1 MTAFE
6 IVAFVL
12 CLSGMIAAAAV
23 ELAMT
28 HWATPRRHLR
38 SWLLWGTLG
47 AAVTSLVGVQ
57 THLGLDAA
65 LLAGLAVGLI
75 CQPLGRTLV
84 WMGNEESIRRAIN
97 RADARQAPNRDD
109 EWMRTAS
116 WRAPRAAAMAAMAA
130 KPAQP
135 RPPAPLEFL
144 QGVTVATV
152 VFAVG
157 GPTLAV
163 MADLAGDPPRQQ
175 MVTARL
181 AGDGYDGVRLRR
193 AWTSSA
199 PCWGGV
205 EYAWTAEAGD
215 GRACVRDGDYVTV
228 RVDRDRTSK
237 DPFARPAR

>member
-12 CLSGMIAAAAV
+12 CLSGMVAAAASEV
-23 ELAMT
+23 AMSRS
-28 HWATPRRHLR
+28 ATPRRHLR

-47 AAVTSLVGVQ
+47 AAMTSLVGVQ

-65 LLAGLAVGLI
+65 LFAGLVVGLI
-75 CQPLGRTLV
+75 CQPIGRTLI
-84 WMGNEESIRRAIN
+84 WMGENEDIRRAVN
-97 RADARQAPNRDD
+97 RADGRRGADRDD
-109 EWMRTAS
+109 DWMKTAS
-116 WRAPRAAAMAAMAA
+116 WRAPRAAAMAANLA
-130 KPAQP
+130 PP
-135 RPPAPLEFL
+135 RPPASRKILR
-144 QGVTVATV
+144 QVTAATV

-157 GPTLAV
+157 WPTLAV
-163 MADLAGDPPRQQ
+163 MADLARDPPRQQ

-181 AGDGYDGVRLRR
+181 TDDGYEGVRLRR

>member
-12 CLSGMIAAAAV
+12 CLSGMVAAAAG

-28 HWATPRRHLR
+28 RWATPRRRLR
-38 SWLLWGTLG
+38 SWFLWGALG

-57 THLGLDAA
+57 TNLGLDAA
-65 LLAGLAVGLI
+65 LFAGLVVGLI
-75 CQPLGRTLV
+75 CQPIGRTLV
-84 WMGNEESIRRAIN
+84 WMGNSEDIRRAVN
-97 RADARQAPNRDD
+97 RADGRRAANRDD
-109 EWMRTAS
+109 DWMKTAS
-116 WRAPRAAAMAAMAA
+116 WRVPRAAVIAA

-135 RPPAPLEFL
+135 RPLASRKILR
-144 QGVTVATV
+144 QVTAATV
-152 VFAVG
+152 VLAVG
-157 GPTLAV
+157 WPMLAV
-163 MADLAGDPPRQQ
+163 MADLARDPPRQR

-181 AGDGYDGVRLRR
+181 AAEGYDGVQLRR
-193 AWTSSA
+193 GWTSA
-199 PCWGGV
+199 ACWGGV

-237 DPFARPAR
+237 NPFARPAS